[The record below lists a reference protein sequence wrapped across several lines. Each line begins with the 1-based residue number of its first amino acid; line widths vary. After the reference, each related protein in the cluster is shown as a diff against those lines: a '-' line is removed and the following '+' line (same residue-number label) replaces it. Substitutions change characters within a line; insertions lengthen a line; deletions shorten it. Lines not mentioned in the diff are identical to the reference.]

1 MTLLDNNKVF
11 ASEYNDYLK
20 NEDIIVIYRLI
31 RKQFEF
37 LRKKYFIFFA

>member
-1 MTLLDNNKVF
+1 MALLDNNKVF

>member
-1 MTLLDNNKVF
+1 MILLDNNKVF